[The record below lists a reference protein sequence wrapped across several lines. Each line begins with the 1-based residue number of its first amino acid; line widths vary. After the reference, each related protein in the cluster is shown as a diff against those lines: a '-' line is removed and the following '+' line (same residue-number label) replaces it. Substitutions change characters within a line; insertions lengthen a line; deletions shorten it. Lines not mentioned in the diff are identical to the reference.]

1 MFQDTGETCRVCGGD
16 GRIGNAMGDTKTCPA
31 CHGSGRRA
39 EDTGWRDVTKT
50 KPSHYK
56 TSPNAKKPDGTPASS
71 SGPRSPE
78 GIRLAGEVRDCAIIS
93 AEEKEKL
100 TREIAA
106 YEASHGHCT
115 KTFSKKIRKQLRPAA
130 Q

>member
-1 MFQDTGETCRVCGGD
+1 MFQDAGETCRICGGD

-56 TSPNAKKPDGTPASS
+56 NTPGATKADGAAK
-71 SGPRSPE
+71 SGSVPRSPE
-78 GIRLAGEVRDCAIIS
+78 GLKLAAEVRDSTSIS
-93 AEEKEKL
+93 GEEKEKL

-115 KTFSKKIRKQLRPAA
+115 KTFSKKIRKQLRPASA
-130 Q
+130 

>member
-1 MFQDTGETCRVCGGD
+1 MFQDAGETCRVCGGD

-56 TSPNAKKPDGTPASS
+56 TPQVKKADGTTAPA

-78 GIRLAGEVRDCAIIS
+78 GIRLAGEVRASTIIS
-93 AEEKEKL
+93 SEDKEKL

-115 KTFSKKIRKQLRPAA
+115 KTFSKKIRKQLRPASA
-130 Q
+130 